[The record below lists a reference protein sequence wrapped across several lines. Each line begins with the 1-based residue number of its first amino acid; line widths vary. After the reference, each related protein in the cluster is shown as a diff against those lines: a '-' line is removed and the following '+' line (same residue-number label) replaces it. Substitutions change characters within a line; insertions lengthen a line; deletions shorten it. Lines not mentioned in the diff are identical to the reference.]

1 MIVRESTTVTCT
13 AAAPPMVTEAADE
26 KLAPP
31 IVTTVPPNAVPLE
44 GVTRRTWGAVAEAP
58 VDEPPHA
65 TTRGSQ
71 HAPAHARHGRRRLTA
86 IGSRSSTLRR
96 PATSLPPR
104 SSFSNLL
111 GINHVAAC

>member
-26 KLAPP
+26 KL
-31 IVTTVPPNAVPLE
+31 VPPNAVPLE
-44 GVTRRTWGAVAEAP
+44 GVTRRTWGAVAEGP

-71 HAPAHARHGRRRLTA
+71 HAPAHARHARRCLTA
-86 IGSRSSTLRR
+86 IGSRSSTLRHPPHLYRLGLRSLTFWGSTTWLPAPDR
-96 PATSLPPR
+96 P
-104 SSFSNLL
+104 
-111 GINHVAAC
+111 ID